1 MTNRGENLLKWRH
14 EMKICPKCGSHKVII
29 FDADNDLCQ
38 DCGKWF
44 PAVAEVATVKSVGHA
59 REPHGN

>member
-1 MTNRGENLLKWRH
+1 
-14 EMKICPKCGSHKVII
+14 MKICPKCGSKKVII

-44 PAVAEVATVKSVGHA
+44 PAVQEVKSPCTCSVGSS